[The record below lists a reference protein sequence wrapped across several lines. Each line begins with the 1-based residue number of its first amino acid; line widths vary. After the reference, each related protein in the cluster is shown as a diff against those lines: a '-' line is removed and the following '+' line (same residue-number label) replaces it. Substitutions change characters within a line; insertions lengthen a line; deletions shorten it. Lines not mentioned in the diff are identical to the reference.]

1 MAQSTMPCDGTRP
14 AGAGGTGKAVGAGG
28 WISAWLTGAVALV
41 AEGTLALIVF
51 GIVALQGEDAY
62 FAGAGASL
70 GWILGAVLGVVA
82 AALAGL
88 TGSAAVVLPVLRLS
102 RRSARRAGR
111 ADTALRC
118 LAVCAVLAVVTGAV
132 AGAVGAVRGDDAARL
147 LLVAPVVFLVLSPA
161 VLCARAA
168 TVVRGPGA
176 RVAVPAVVGAAGGAL
191 SAVALAAGVV
201 AYATGTLELYEP
213 PRLTEE
219 QLVGTWT
226 DDRGGTLTLRADG
239 TAVADDLGAEDRCS
253 GSGTWERTERG
264 SEPELLLLGDGCPEE
279 SYAFSGTAEHPSLY
293 HLFGDVEA
301 PGRYVLRRD

>member
-1 MAQSTMPCDGTRP
+1 MAQSTLPRDRTAP
-14 AGAGGTGKAVGAGG
+14 AGAEGVGGGG

-51 GIVALQGEDAY
+51 VIVALQGEDAH
-62 FAGAGASL
+62 FAGAGAPL

-82 AALAGL
+82 GALAGL

-111 ADTALRC
+111 TDTALWC

-132 AGAVGAVRGDDAARL
+132 AGAVGAVRGGDVARL
-147 LLVAPVVFLVLSPA
+147 LLVAPVVFLVLTPA

-168 TVVRGPGA
+168 TVARGTGA
-176 RVAVPAVVGAAGGAL
+176 RVAVPVIVGAAGGAVA
-191 SAVALAAGVV
+191 AVTLTAGVV

-213 PRLTEE
+213 PGLTEE

-239 TAVADDLGAEDRCS
+239 TAVADGLGAEERCS
-253 GSGTWERTERG
+253 ASGTWDRTERG
-264 SEPELLLLGDGCPEE
+264 SEPEVRLHGDGCLEE

-293 HLFGDVEA
+293 RLFGDVEA
-301 PGRYVLRRD
+301 PDRYVLRRD